1 MSIFSLQWVYQ
12 DVTPLQVKEDVF
24 PKYLV
29 ISITSQVKL
38 KVAQAA
44 AHQAGLAVSLGPQL
58 SGVVMV
64 YCVIPTG
71 WVLFSCLKP
80 SFRGVL
86 FCFVFHITGCKN
98 LPTGHKACGGSRGNA
113 GCLWGFKGAF
123 FSMIRGEVQDEA
135 MCLLLW
141 RTVSPYHGPSLF

>member
-1 MSIFSLQWVYQ
+1 MGLSGCNPITSQGRCVS
-12 DVTPLQVKEDVF
+12 
-24 PKYLV
+24 KYLV

-44 AHQAGLAVSLGPQL
+44 AHQAGLAVSSRTPAERSCYGILCHSDWL
-58 SGVVMV
+58 SSVF
-64 YCVIPTG
+64 
-71 WVLFSCLKP
+71 LSKP

-98 LPTGHKACGGSRGNA
+98 LPMRSQSMWRESWQCR
-113 GCLWGFKGAF
+113 LPVRFKGAF

-141 RTVSPYHGPSLF
+141 KDCVTISWANITLETSPR